1 MVAIECEGSSVP
13 MRIKNDRR
21 PSFVPPCGLVIAE
34 DHLSIALKNPR
45 DTVAIDYGRVVVVQ
59 TSRSVVSND

>member
-21 PSFVPPCGLVIAE
+21 PSFVPPRGLVIAE

-45 DTVAIDYGRVVVVQ
+45 DTVAIDCGRVVVVQ